1 MKQRCMPTHLRSW
14 RWRASAAAA
23 LVTLGL
29 LSACVAQKP
38 FSMPSY
44 EAGVCVSAAAGYYC
58 VQPGDSLDSIAASFG
73 RRSGEIAQWNAME
86 AASTVRAGQML
97 RVGPPS
103 GIASV
108 APEPPLAV
116 ALPEAAANRFI
127 WPVAGT
133 VVREFGVQ
141 GSRGIE
147 IAGRPGAPVKAVDG
161 GRIVYA
167 GDKLKQYGLMVIV
180 KHDNHFVTAYGN
192 NRRLM
197 VAEGASVQRGTT
209 IGEMG
214 VGREGQA
221 LLQFEMR
228 EDGRAVDPL
237 AYLSPGSG
245 PVTP

>member
-1 MKQRCMPTHLRSW
+1 MNQRYKPTRLRSW
-14 RWRASAAAA
+14 RWRTSAAGA

-29 LSACVAQKP
+29 LCGCVAQQP

-44 EAGVCVSAAAGYYC
+44 EAGACVSAAAGYYC
-58 VQPGDSLDSIAASFG
+58 VQPGDSLDSIATSFG
-73 RRSGEIAQWNAME
+73 RRSSEIAQWNAME
-86 AASTVRAGQML
+86 AASAVRAGQML

-103 GIASV
+103 GV
-108 APEPPLAV
+108 APEPPLAA

-133 VVREFGVQ
+133 VVREFGAQ

-147 IAGRPGAPVKAVDG
+147 IAGRPGAPVKAVDA

-192 NRRLM
+192 NRRLT
-197 VAEGASVQRGTT
+197 VAEGASVERGTT

-228 EDGRAVDPL
+228 EDGRPVDPL